1 MSRPYT
7 QGIEARVIEKAYGDN
22 PFSRKTRQFYLWCAG
37 WNDEDMRLKNMR
49 YFVNDATRLVRTD
62 DTGHYEPTGDWR
74 EVTLAEW
81 NTFRLETKAQKGK
94 RK

>member
-1 MSRPYT
+1 MTTPYT
-7 QGIEARVIEKAYGDN
+7 QGARARELEQPYAAN

-37 WNDEDMRLKNMR
+37 WNDEDMRLENMR

-62 DTGHYEPTGDWR
+62 DTGTYEPSGDWR

-81 NTFRLETKAQKGK
+81 NTFRLETKGMK